1 MTDDEERELRVAV
14 MQADLR
20 LKSKQAFWETPRNL
34 VLIIGA
40 ATGIAGLLGFKLGQ
54 REPVIAQ
61 PTQIVLQPG
70 SIITVPAP
78 VTAPPSTT
86 KQK

>member
-54 REPVIAQ
+54 REPVTAQ

-78 VTAPPSTT
+78 MAAPPSTA